1 MFWKLTVVV
10 VLIAGVGG
18 AAYLSGVS
26 SARLKETLKRLESAA
41 TSSLPTK
48 TTPAAVPV
56 PLKEQRPW
64 DGLVAVTADER
75 EAIGLRTAHV
85 EAQQEPIKLELTG
98 RTAYDPDTLIKVRS
112 RFDASVEKVY
122 AVLGQKVSKGDRL
135 VDLHS
140 NDLAAAKSDYQSK
153 YVQWKHDNN
162 LLNVRRDLEKTQAIS
177 RKEFVDTL
185 NDEMKSKLDYILAED
200 KLRVFKVPEEDIKAL
215 LQGLGDK
222 PLENQQFGNVQDKA
236 KITLLSPA
244 EGLVIDRDVVV
255 GNFYETTN
263 VLMTIAPLDHLW
275 VWVNVFELD
284 QDKVK
289 KDQTMEIQFPFL
301 AERVQGKV
309 QYVANEVSKDTRA
322 VRVRASIRNPGGR
335 LKADMLVKALLD
347 VEPKKGQTH
356 IPRLSMVTSNGSDYV
371 FVRKPPAH
379 GDPSEREAKKGVERF
394 ERRKIRVAQENHDF
408 VVVDSGLEPGE
419 EVATNGSLILSQLY
433 EDSTIVDTGLPVQ

>member
-1 MFWKLTVVV
+1 MFWKLTLAI
-10 VLIAGVGG
+10 VLMAGVAG
-18 AAYLSGVS
+18 AAYVGGVS
-26 SARLKETLKRLESAA
+26 RSQLKDALHYLEHQSRGNGEHPGPKPVPVRLKANA
-41 TSSLPTK
+41 
-48 TTPAAVPV
+48 
-56 PLKEQRPW
+56 PW
-64 DGLVAVTADER
+64 DGLVSIDADEAA
-75 EAIGLRTAHV
+75 AIGLRTARV
-85 EAQQEPIKLELTG
+85 KAQEEPIKLELTG

-112 RFDASVEKVY
+112 RFDASVERVY
-122 AVLGQKVSKGDRL
+122 AVLGQKVSKGDKL

-140 NDLAAAKSDYQSK
+140 NELAAAKSDYQSK

-162 LLNVRRDLEKTQAIS
+162 LLTVRRDLERTQAIS

-200 KLRVFKVPEEDIKAL
+200 KLRVLKVPEEDIKAL
-215 LQGLGDK
+215 LHGLGDK
-222 PLENQQFGNVQDKA
+222 PLENQQFGSVQDKA

-244 EGLVIDRDVVV
+244 DGLVIDRDVVV

-322 VRVRASIRNPGGR
+322 VRVRATIRNPGGR
-335 LKADMLVKALLD
+335 LKADMLVRALLD
-347 VEPKKGQTH
+347 VEPTKGQTQ
-356 IPRLSMVTSNGSDYV
+356 IPRIAMVTTNGDDYV
-371 FVRKPPAH
+371 FVRRPPRDEDTSKG
-379 GDPSEREAKKGVERF
+379 GDAKGPDRF

-408 VVVDSGLEPGE
+408 VVVDEGLHPDE
-419 EVATNGSLILSQLY
+419 EVATSGSLILSQLY
-433 EDSTIVDTGLPVQ
+433 EDAMIVETGLPVH